1 MINNVI
7 SLISKISK
15 EIEERIPL
23 SYLFEYIDQ
32 FEFDTKS

>member
-15 EIEERIPL
+15 EIEERISL
-23 SYLFEYIDQ
+23 SYLFEHIDQ